1 MAITATCSCGKTV
14 SANDELAGR
23 RVKCPD
29 CGEPIMIPSEFE
41 GSGSG
46 MAELL
51 DEIGMEATR
60 TGVRCPNCRSDLE
73 ADAILCISCGYNV
86 ETGKLLKTNSFV
98 SKSKSSG
105 IGAPTEKTKND
116 KSKFSFLGGLFGKK

>member
-1 MAITATCSCGKTV
+1 MAIEVTCSCGKTV

-29 CGEPIMIPSEFE
+29 CSEPISIPADFDEV
-41 GSGSG
+41 GSG

-73 ADAILCISCGYNV
+73 AEAILCIACGYNL
-86 ETGKLLKTNSFV
+86 ETGKVLETDSFV
-98 SKSKSSG
+98 SKG
-105 IGAPTEKTKND
+105 RFTGVGAPTEKTKNG
-116 KSKFSFLGGLFGKK
+116 KSRFGFLGGLFGKK